1 MECRQPSK
9 CALPE
14 LSLRTQNLEQ
24 LLLLNT
30 VDRTCPV
37 LLREERLSTAIAL
50 WSNPSGRRTNIRNHI
65 DSSLGLASTTTLPR
79 QVLHKHTGAR
89 KKSNAPSASKIAAY
103 AGAFLLLVAI
113 VAIGYESPQ
122 QVSSQVALVGDES
135 RSLAVTS
142 DDVTPSVDQ
151 VVATDVA
158 ADLASR
164 ANLPIATNVAN
175 MSISLTAKNDL
186 AQTDTS
192 AITKPQI
199 IQPNSSRTEVITYTA
214 VSGDSVP
221 SIATKFGISA
231 NTVRWVNNLG
241 DTDVVTPGKVLS
253 ILPTSGLL
261 HTVAAGDTIESIA
274 SKYSTSASRI
284 TTVNNLELSG
294 IAAGQ
299 SLVIPDGVKP
309 APVVVAAPRTSQSY
323 GSDLGGSRIGMNV
336 NATAGNRYAP
346 GNCTWYAYER
356 RAQMGRPVGSFW
368 GNANTWAS
376 SARAAGYVV
385 NRTPAAGAVLADNI
399 GYFGHV
405 GVVER
410 VLGNGDIVITEMNN
424 YAYGGFNV
432 VNNRTISAG
441 QAAAYQYIH

>member
-1 MECRQPSK
+1 M
-9 CALPE
+9 
-14 LSLRTQNLEQ
+14 
-24 LLLLNT
+24 
-30 VDRTCPV
+30 
-37 LLREERLSTAIAL
+37 
-50 WSNPSGRRTNIRNHI
+50 
-65 DSSLGLASTTTLPR
+65 ASTTTLPR
-79 QVLHKHTGAR
+79 QALHKQTGVR

-113 VAIGYESPQ
+113 VAVGYESPQ
-122 QVSSQVALVGDES
+122 QVSGQAALVGTQS
-135 RSLAVTS
+135 QAPAAAS
-142 DDVTPSVDQ
+142 DDLAPSVDQ

-175 MSISLTAKNDL
+175 MSISLAAKNDL

-199 IQPNSSRTEVITYTA
+199 IQPNSSRTDVISYT
-214 VSGDSVP
+214 VVEGDTVP

-231 NTVRWVNNLG
+231 DTVRWANDLG
-241 DTDVVTPGKVLS
+241 NTDVIASGKVLS

-261 HTVAAGDTIESIA
+261 HTVAGGETLESIA
-274 SKYSTSASRI
+274 SKYSSNADRI

-294 IAAGQ
+294 ITAGQ
-299 SLVIPDGVKP
+299 RLIVPDGVKP
-309 APVVVAAPRTSQSY
+309 APVVAAPRPTGNQSY
-323 GSDLGGSRIGMNV
+323 GSNLGGSRLGMNV
-336 NATAGNRYAP
+336 FATAGNRYAA

-376 SARAAGYVV
+376 SARAAGFVV
-385 NRTPAAGAVLADNI
+385 NRTPAAGAVLTDQA

-405 GVVER
+405 AVVER
-410 VLGNGDIVITEMNN
+410 VLPNGDVYITEMNN
-424 YAYGGFNV
+424 YAYGGFNI
-432 VNNRTISAG
+432 VNDRTISAG

>member
-1 MECRQPSK
+1 M
-9 CALPE
+9 
-14 LSLRTQNLEQ
+14 
-24 LLLLNT
+24 
-30 VDRTCPV
+30 
-37 LLREERLSTAIAL
+37 
-50 WSNPSGRRTNIRNHI
+50 IRNQTGPG
-65 DSSLGLASTTTLPR
+65 LGLASTTTLPR
-79 QVLHKHTGAR
+79 RALHKQTGVR
-89 KKSNAPSASKIAAY
+89 KKTTAPSASKIAAY
-103 AGAFLLLVAI
+103 AGAFLLLVAV

-122 QVSSQVALVGDES
+122 QVSSQTAVVGGQTQAPAVSNDD
-135 RSLAVTS
+135 LA
-142 DDVTPSVDQ
+142 PSVDQ

-175 MSISLTAKNDL
+175 MSISLAAKNDL

-199 IQPNSSRTEVITYTA
+199 IQPNSTRTEVISYTA
-214 VSGDSVP
+214 VEGDSVP

-231 NTVRWVNNLG
+231 NTIRWANNLG
-241 DTDVVTPGKVLS
+241 DTDVVTPGKALL

-274 SKYSTSASRI
+274 SKYNSSADRI
-284 TTVNNLELSG
+284 RTVNNLELSG
-294 IAAGQ
+294 IANGQ
-299 SLVIPDGVKP
+299 RLVVPDGVKP
-309 APVVVAAPRTSQSY
+309 AAVVAPTRTTQSF
-323 GSDLGGSRIGMNV
+323 GSDLGGSRVSTNV
-336 NATAGNRYAP
+336 FATAGNRYAA

-376 SARAAGYVV
+376 NARAAGYLV
-385 NRTPAAGAVLADNI
+385 NRSPAAGAVLADQA

-410 VLGNGDIVITEMNN
+410 VLENGDIVITEMNN
-424 YAYGGFNV
+424 YAYGGYNI
-432 VNNRTISAG
+432 VNSRTISAG

>member
-1 MECRQPSK
+1 M
-9 CALPE
+9 
-14 LSLRTQNLEQ
+14 
-24 LLLLNT
+24 
-30 VDRTCPV
+30 
-37 LLREERLSTAIAL
+37 
-50 WSNPSGRRTNIRNHI
+50 IRNQI
-65 DSSLGLASTTTLPR
+65 DPSLGLASTTTLPR
-79 QVLHKHTGAR
+79 QALHKHTGVR

-103 AGAFLLLVAI
+103 AGAFLLLVAVI
-113 VAIGYESPQ
+113 AIGYESPQ
-122 QVSSQVALVGDES
+122 QVGGQAALVGDQTQTPV
-135 RSLAVTS
+135 AAS
-142 DDVTPSVDQ
+142 DEMAPSVDQ

-164 ANLPIATNVAN
+164 ANLPIADNVVN
-175 MSISLTAKNDL
+175 MSTSLSARNDL

-199 IQPNSSRTEVITYTA
+199 IQPNSSRTDVVSYT
-214 VSGDSVP
+214 VVEGDTVP

-231 NTVRWVNNLG
+231 DTVRWANDLG
-241 DTDVVTPGKVLS
+241 NTDIVAAGKVLS

-261 HTVAAGDTIESIA
+261 HTVGSGDTLESIA
-274 SKYSTSASRI
+274 GKYSTSADRI

-299 SLVIPDGVKP
+299 RLVIPDGVKP
-309 APVVVAAPRTSQSY
+309 APVVVPTQRATTQAY
-323 GSDLGGSRIGMNV
+323 GSDLGGARLGMNV
-336 NATAGNRYAP
+336 FATAGNRYAA

-376 SARAAGYVV
+376 NARAAGYVV
-385 NRTPAAGAVLADNI
+385 NRTPAAGAVLTDQT

-405 GVVER
+405 AVVER
-410 VLGNGDIVITEMNN
+410 ILPNGDVYITEMNN

-432 VNNRTISAG
+432 VNDRTISAG
-441 QAAAYQYIH
+441 QASAYQYIH